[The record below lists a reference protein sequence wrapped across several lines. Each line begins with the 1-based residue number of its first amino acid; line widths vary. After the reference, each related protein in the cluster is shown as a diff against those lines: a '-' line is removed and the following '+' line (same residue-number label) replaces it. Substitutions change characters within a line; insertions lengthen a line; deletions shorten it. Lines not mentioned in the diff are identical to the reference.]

1 MYIAFGFIFV
11 FNLID
16 LIFGLLKAI
25 KLKNFKSSKMKNGL
39 IEKSYI
45 MLLYWT
51 IILFELFANKY
62 NIQMK
67 LTFLSLDLTISKF
80 YAIAT
85 ILNQISSIFEN
96 ISKTYPKILPLKLV
110 EIFENLKNEK

>member
-1 MYIAFGFIFV
+1 MDFTFIFA

-16 LIFGLLKAI
+16 LVFGLLKAI
-25 KLKNFKSSKMKNGL
+25 KLKNFKSSKMKKGL

-51 IILFELFANKY
+51 IILFELFASRYK
-62 NIQMK
+62 IEMTI
-67 LTFLSLDLTISKF
+67 TFLSLELTISKF

-85 ILNQISSIFEN
+85 ILNQITSILEN
-96 ISKTYPKILPLKLV
+96 VSKTYPKILPSKIV
-110 EIFENLKNEK
+110 DIFDNLKNEK

>member
-1 MYIAFGFIFV
+1 MYIDFIFIFI

-25 KLKNFKSSKMKNGL
+25 KNKNFKSSKMKKGL

-51 IILFELFANKY
+51 IILFELFAANN
-62 NIQMK
+62 NIDMTI
-67 LTFLSLDLTISKF
+67 TFLSLNLTISKF
-80 YAIAT
+80 YAITT
-85 ILNQISSIFEN
+85 ILNQLSSIFEN
-96 ISKTYPKILPLKLV
+96 ISKKSFFD
-110 EIFENLKNEK
+110 IFSIFVYAVY

>member
-1 MYIAFGFIFV
+1 MYIDFGFIFV

-45 MLLYWT
+45 MLLYLPIN
-51 IILFELFANKY
+51 IIYK
-62 NIQMK
+62 
-67 LTFLSLDLTISKF
+67 
-80 YAIAT
+80 
-85 ILNQISSIFEN
+85 
-96 ISKTYPKILPLKLV
+96 
-110 EIFENLKNEK
+110 

>member
-1 MYIAFGFIFV
+1 
-11 FNLID
+11 
-16 LIFGLLKAI
+16 
-25 KLKNFKSSKMKNGL
+25 
-39 IEKSYI
+39 
-45 MLLYWT
+45 
-51 IILFELFANKY
+51 
-62 NIQMK
+62 MK